1 MRNTL
6 IATIALIAA
15 PHLAVASPVDPAGF
29 AGYHMQV
36 QYNCGPPR
44 RVRVYDSTTGSMID
58 QVIPGRC
65 DGPRRSFDD
74 RRVYRD
80 PPPRR
85 YYDERPV
92 YREPRRYSDE
102 DRGYRPRRPPP
113 PGWERDPYTG
123 RDMRILR

>member
-74 RRVYRD
+74 RPVYRD
-80 PPPRR
+80 APRR
-85 YYDERPV
+85 YYDDRPV
-92 YREPRRYSDE
+92 YREPRRYYDE